1 MLRPPRLTGG
11 NTPGYSDGVAKDAEV
26 GLLVATLVDV
36 ATDGFII
43 GASFAAGGET
53 GTVLAV
59 VRPVE
64 LLFLGV
70 AVTSYRIAG
79 WRIVGVTSALGLTV
93 RGFAVLG
100 SAPLT
105 RASLAVLAAP
115 CRSVRPPSSRDRGT
129 PDGGPRGRGKA
140 RRDARAVWR
149 LPDLL
154 GNPADGALMMREST
168 DSGFSQRHPQ
178 SWAGAGPVDSLPAT
192 GFPIRRVPRKDSG
205 AGLCTLLE
213 AVPW

>member
-1 MLRPPRLTGG
+1 MLRPLRLTGG
-11 NTPGYSDGVAKDAEV
+11 NTPGYSDGVAKGAEV

-70 AVTSYRIAG
+70 TVTSYRIAG
-79 WRIVGVTSALGLTV
+79 WRRVGVTSALGLTV
-93 RGFAVLG
+93 RRFGVLG

-105 RASLAVLAAP
+105 RASLAVLTAP
-115 CRSVRPPSSRDRGT
+115 CRSVRPPSSRAEELLMEAHEVDERPIATLELFGGFLTFRGIQ
-129 PDGGPRGRGKA
+129 
-140 RRDARAVWR
+140 
-149 LPDLL
+149 
-154 GNPADGALMMREST
+154 LM
-168 DSGFSQRHPQ
+168 GH
-178 SWAGAGPVDSLPAT
+178 
-192 GFPIRRVPRKDSG
+192 
-205 AGLCTLLE
+205 
-213 AVPW
+213 